1 MKRYLLFW
9 PAAILLVFSV
19 NSLGQTGIVVVHDP
33 TKPAAKTKMTPG
45 EETAFDRAL
54 VPVRRAIKSEVCSE
68 SVDISGIVHGAFS
81 RTDAVQTLVFYQYC
95 QTGNGF
101 GEAGLVLI
109 ENDNAIDNFIAD
121 AGWTLDIGRVADVNK
136 NGLDEFTLAYSG
148 GLHQGQGGA
157 GVDLM
162 EFANGMPAGLGW
174 YKSEEYNDT
183 QVSSSWKLT
192 AKSGPTPVFYRQK
205 FTSRDGTKWRAVG
218 AASAFKLGST
228 YSKFEVVK

>member
-1 MKRYLLFW
+1 MLLGS
-9 PAAILLVFSV
+9 ALLLLIFSL
-19 NSLGQTGIVVVHDP
+19 NSLGQTAIVVVHDP
-33 TKPAAKTKMTPG
+33 TKPAAKTKMTPA
-45 EETAFDRAL
+45 EETAFNRAL

-68 SVDISGIVHGAFS
+68 SVDVSGVVRGAFS
-81 RTDAVQTLVFYQYC
+81 RAEAVQTLVFYQYC

-109 ENDNAIDNFIAD
+109 ENDKVIGNFIAD
-121 AGWTLDIGRVADVNK
+121 AGWTIDIGRVADINK

-148 GLHQGQGGA
+148 GLHQGQGGT

-192 AKSGPTPVFYRQK
+192 AKAGPTPIYYRQK

-218 AASAFKLGST
+218 AAAALKLGNA
-228 YSKFEVVK
+228 YSKFEAVK